1 MKIKTWKLNVETFKS
16 EYDVELIG
24 LMVENNSYYQKL
36 WDVILDKEISK
47 IDLKKLKIE
56 IDEILSNDYN
66 QYSSYPELYIQ
77 YNGLTFKT
85 SFEELDR

>member
-47 IDLKKLKIE
+47 IDLKKLK
-56 IDEILSNDYN
+56 L
-66 QYSSYPELYIQ
+66 
-77 YNGLTFKT
+77 K
-85 SFEELDR
+85 